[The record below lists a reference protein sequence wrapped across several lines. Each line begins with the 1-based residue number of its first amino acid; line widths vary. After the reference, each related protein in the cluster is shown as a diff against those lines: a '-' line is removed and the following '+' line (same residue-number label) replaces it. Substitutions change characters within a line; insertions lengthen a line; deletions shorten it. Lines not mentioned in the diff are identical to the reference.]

1 MDRYGYCE
9 LCTVTNTAAAGDLPV
24 EKLTIV
30 DTAYYEKRTV
40 GYNRM
45 YAAMGANQ
53 SIDMLIRVFNTV
65 APTANKELYVVFP
78 DDNSVQYR
86 VAMVQEIVDQ
96 EALDL
101 TLERMED
108 LYEVV
113 EYDD

>member
-9 LCTVTNTAAAGDLPV
+9 ICTVTNTADSGDLPV
-24 EKLTIV
+24 EKLTV
-30 DTAYYEKRTV
+30 LDTAYYEKRTV

-53 SIDMLIRVFNTV
+53 SIDLLIRVFNMEV
-65 APTANKELYVVFP
+65 PTANKELYVVFP
-78 DDNSVQYR
+78 DDDSVQYR
-86 VAMVQEIVDQ
+86 ISMMQEIVDQ

-101 TLERMED
+101 TLERMD
-108 LYEVV
+108 ALYEVV

>member
-9 LCTVTNTAAAGDLPV
+9 ICTVTNTAAPGDLPV
-24 EKLTIV
+24 EKLVVV

-53 SIDMLIRVFNTV
+53 SIDLLIRVFNTV
-65 APTANKELYVVFP
+65 PPTANKELYVVFP
-78 DDNSVQYR
+78 DDGSVQYR
-86 VAMVQEIVDQ
+86 VSMMQEIVDQ

-101 TLERMED
+101 TLERSED
-108 LYEVV
+108 LYEVI
-113 EYDD
+113 DGNA